1 MDRVAKLAAQARRM
15 LQFETES
22 LVSFEAA
29 RATTR
34 QMLCED
40 AELLGF
46 ASNEISAAVD
56 EALTS
61 AGATP

>member
-1 MDRVAKLAAQARRM
+1 MTRAARLAAYARQL
-15 LQFETES
+15 LQFEKES
-22 LVSFEAA
+22 PVSFEAA

-46 ASNEISAAVD
+46 APNEISAAVD
-56 EALTS
+56 TALTT
-61 AGATP
+61 AGTTP